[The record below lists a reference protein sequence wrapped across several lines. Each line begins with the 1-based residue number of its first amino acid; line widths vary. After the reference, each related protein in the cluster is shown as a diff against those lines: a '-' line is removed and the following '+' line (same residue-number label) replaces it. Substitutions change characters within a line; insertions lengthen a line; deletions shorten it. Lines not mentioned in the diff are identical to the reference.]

1 MSKTLTL
8 AEVATHDREED
19 CYIIIGNER
28 TGGAK
33 VYDVTKYLEDHPG
46 GDAVLLE
53 LAGKYADD
61 MFEDIGHSSNA
72 RTQLKEFLVGTLD
85 ASEEELAGLRAPAH
99 SGSGDSS
106 FLAAVGGLLLAA
118 AVGYFLLLA

>member
-1 MSKTLTL
+1 MAK
-8 AEVATHDREED
+8 HDTEED
-19 CYIIIGNER
+19 CHIIIGNANN
-28 TGGAK
+28 GGPK
-33 VYDVTKYLEDHPG
+33 VYNVTSYLDDHPG
-46 GDAVLLE
+46 GSEVILE

-118 AVGYFLLLA
+118 VVGYFLLLA

>member
-8 AEVATHDREED
+8 AEVAAHDREDD
-19 CYIIIGNER
+19 CYLIIGNER

-61 MFEDIGHSSNA
+61 MFEDIGHSMNA
-72 RTQLKEFLVGTLD
+72 RQQLKEFLVGTLD
-85 ASEEELAGLRAPAH
+85 ATEEELAALRAPAH
-99 SGSGDSS
+99 TGNGDS
-106 FLAAVGGLLLAA
+106 FLLVAVAGALLAAVGGYLVFMA
-118 AVGYFLLLA
+118 